1 MIFRAECF
9 FSGFK
14 LGIQFMLAARNGK
27 DNRYLRADSLSKR
40 QIGCRIA
47 GMEAYH
53 HSGTVRQRMVA
64 DVPFGK
70 VQMRI
75 AAPFRQRGTVFDNL
89 GL

>member
-1 MIFRAECF
+1 MIFRAERF
-9 FSGFK
+9 FSVFK
-14 LGIQFMLAARNGK
+14 LAIEFMLAARNSK
-27 DNRYLRADSLSKR
+27 DNRYLRADSLSNR

-47 GMEAYH
+47 SVEAYH

-75 AAPFRQRGTVFDNL
+75 AAPFRQCGAVFDNL
-89 GL
+89 GF